1 MATKRYIKQ
10 SKRRKP
16 KKRTQK
22 NRKSG
27 KKWVTAVT
35 AADTVL
41 KQTGSYEKARETLK
55 MQALRN
61 ARRLFGS
68 VGEML

>member
-10 SKRRKP
+10 SKRRNS

-27 KKWVTAVT
+27 KRWVTAVD
-35 AADTVL
+35 AADAVL
-41 KQTGSYEKARETLK
+41 RKTGSYEKARETLK
-55 MQALRN
+55 TQALRN

>member
-10 SKRRKP
+10 SKRRNP

-27 KKWVTAVT
+27 KKWVTAVG
-35 AADTVL
+35 AADEVL
-41 KQTGSYEKARETLK
+41 RKTGSYEKARATLK
-55 MQALRN
+55 TQALRN

-68 VGEML
+68 VGERL